1 MQSHWFGLEWWVSFD
16 LIWLDFE
23 TSSIDSYR
31 KLNWNVTSSFVV
43 SEKLESM
50 QWRFIY
56 ILMCTCIWVG
66 GWMGGGGGGYGR
78 ETAQS
83 NLTLIYREISSAL
96 TLRLFSRCNADP
108 PSDVSFYSWFCS
120 CSQFVYNITLILDQ
134 KLTKW
139 PHIVSIFYE
148 TICLWPL
155 RLPWRHDIFYYL
167 RFQTNDHVRE
177 VNRKWRKNTFPSW
190 WDEPFLFITNIC
202 LKFSAY

>member
-23 TSSIDSYR
+23 TSSNDSFR

-43 SEKLESM
+43 SEKLEST

-56 ILMCTCIWVG
+56 ILMCTCMWVG
-66 GWMGGGGGGYGR
+66 GGG
-78 ETAQS
+78 AWASQS
-83 NLTLIYREISSAL
+83 NLTLIYREISSVL
-96 TLRLFSRCNADP
+96 TLWLFSRCNADP
-108 PSDVSFYSWFCS
+108 PSDVSVLFLIFFTFPIFM
-120 CSQFVYNITLILDQ
+120 QYNFDLGSKTDKMLQ
-134 KLTKW
+134 

-148 TICLWPL
+148 TICLSLL
-155 RLPWRHDIFYYL
+155 RLLWRHDIFYYL
-167 RFQTNDHVRE
+167 RFQTNDLVRE

-190 WDEPFLFITNIC
+190 WDEPFLFIKNIC